1 MRNNQP
7 VTNSEYVLSD
17 DEVIITHT
25 DLRGRI
31 TYVNSCFL
39 RASGFSLDE
48 CLGQPQ
54 NLVRHPDMPAAAFE
68 DLWRTIRQG
77 KPWSAVVK
85 NRRKDGGFYWVR
97 ANVTPMSEGGRT
109 TGYMSI
115 RFKAQ
120 RHEIRAAEQYYQQLN
135 KGTAGA
141 RTLRAGKVVD
151 TSLMGQ
157 FMRLLQLPL
166 STGTALVVGSMA
178 ALFLIIGAII
188 MFGGASLPAS
198 QITWLLASCALGLAL
213 SVGNLVYVHSRVVRP
228 LADLSRA
235 AQTLVGGDLATN
247 FKVQADPEVEYLSEL
262 LVQLAAKVRGV
273 IRDSSSAA
281 EQLTAETQR
290 IISANGELAKR
301 STQHAAGLQQTAAS
315 LEQMTSNVQRN
326 SQNASEASNLAA
338 NASMVTQEGCNVVGS
353 VTKAMGSIAQSSG
366 KIAEIVGII
375 DEIAFQTNLL
385 ALNAA
390 VEAARA
396 GEQGRGFAVVAQ
408 EVRQLAQRS
417 SSAAR
422 EIRDLIS
429 ASQQTVKHGAAL
441 AGEAEQTMNEVVT
454 AVQSLVH
461 IMDEIRAAS
470 VEQSQGIDQ
479 INSAVVHMDQ
489 ITQNDAQ
496 MAQQVIGITSE
507 LGHQTQQ
514 MALAVAAFGG
524 HAAQQGVAGSAIP
537 EPTAAGHASA
547 QQKPAQH
554 TIAIKHA
561 SGF

>member
-7 VTNSEYVLSD
+7 VTNAEYVLSD

-25 DLRGRI
+25 DLSGRI
-31 TYVNSCFL
+31 TYANSGFL
-39 RASGFSLDE
+39 RTSGFALEE

-68 DLWRTIRQG
+68 DLWSSIRKG
-77 KPWSAVVK
+77 KPWSGIVK

-97 ANVTPMSEGGRT
+97 ANVTPMAEGGHT
-109 TGYMSI
+109 TGYMSV
-115 RFKAQ
+115 RVKAQ
-120 RHEIRAAEQYYQQLN
+120 RQEIRTAERYYRKLKQ
-135 KGTAGA
+135 GSAGA
-141 RTLRAGKVVD
+141 YKLRGGKVID
-151 TSLMGQ
+151 TSLIGQ
-157 FMRLLQLPL
+157 FKRLLNLPL
-166 STGTALVVGSMA
+166 NTGTALVVGTMA
-178 ALFLIIGAII
+178 ALFTLMGSIVL
-188 MFGGASLPAS
+188 FSGASLTAA
-198 QITWLLASCALGLAL
+198 QIHWLLAGCALGMAL
-213 SVGNLVYVHSRVVRP
+213 SIGNLFYVRNCVVRP
-228 LADLSRA
+228 LTELSRA
-235 AQTLVGGDLATN
+235 AQRLVGGDLSSS

-273 IRDSSSAA
+273 LRDSDTAA
-281 EQLTAETQR
+281 ERLTAETQR
-290 IISANGELAKR
+290 IITANGELAQR
-301 STQHAAGLQQTAAS
+301 SSEHAAGLQQTAAS
-315 LEQMTSNVQRN
+315 LEQMTANVQRN
-326 SQNASEASNLAA
+326 SHNASEASNLAA

-429 ASQQTVKHGAAL
+429 ASQQTVKHGAEL
-441 AGEAEQTMNEVVT
+441 VREAEQTMKEVVS
-454 AVQSLVH
+454 AVQSLTH
-461 IMDEIRAAS
+461 IMDEIRGAS
-470 VEQSQGIDQ
+470 IEQSQGIDQ
-479 INSAVVHMDQ
+479 INNAVVHMDQ

-496 MAQQVIGITSE
+496 MANQVIGITAE

-514 MALAVAAFGG
+514 MALAVSAFGG
-524 HAAQQGVAGSAIP
+524 HAARHRVASAAP
-537 EPTAAGHASA
+537 PARTSADDLPTARSADAGIDRAV
-547 QQKPAQH
+547 
-554 TIAIKHA
+554 
-561 SGF
+561 GF